1 MHSSN
6 AARRWDAWPARG
18 QPAVATTADRAWD
31 GLLVCVAIYIFAA
44 VGRVHQLFPALE
56 LLRPA
61 ILSGGIA
68 ILLFAFDR
76 RPERRL
82 APLFITPTRVL
93 IAFCGWMVL
102 SVPTALVGSTS
113 FDLVVNNFLKT
124 FVMFFV
130 IAGAIRGP
138 RDLERLLWIYFL
150 SATIYAAVTITR
162 FDGGADGWRLG
173 KLYYYDAND
182 FATFALTAV
191 PFGLYGLV
199 TARTA
204 LSRGFAAA
212 GLLLLT
218 LAFLRTGS
226 RGGFV
231 ALLIMGGYLLFR
243 FTAVRLRWRM
253 AAAGAIV
260 VVGLAAASA
269 EYWARMSTI
278 LSDDDYNRTDE
289 SGRMQIWQRGIGYM
303 LSYPVFG
310 VGPNNFG
317 TAEGTLSPLAKRQ
330 QFGVG
335 VRWNAPHNSFVQVA
349 AELGVVGIALFI
361 ALFVT
366 AFKALRV
373 AGWRR
378 RTPRGEPALL
388 SQTLTASLLGFA
400 GGAFF
405 LTLAYSEMLYALL
418 AFSVAWH
425 KVASCRPRPRP
436 LPVAA

>member
-1 MHSSN
+1 
-6 AARRWDAWPARG
+6 
-18 QPAVATTADRAWD
+18 VT
-31 GLLVCVAIYIFAA
+31 IYILTA

-61 ILSGGIA
+61 ILSGGLA
-68 ILLFAFDR
+68 ILLFVMDR
-76 RPERRL
+76 RPERRM

-102 SVPTALVGSTS
+102 SVPTALVATNS

-130 IAGAIRGP
+130 VAGAIRGP
-138 RDLERLLWIYFL
+138 RDLERLLWIYFF

-173 KLYYYDAND
+173 ELYYYDAND
-182 FATFALTAV
+182 FATFALTAT

-231 ALLIMGGYLLFR
+231 ALIVMGGYLLFR
-243 FTAVRLRWRM
+243 YTAVRMQWRM
-253 AAAGAIV
+253 AAAGAVV
-260 VVGLAAASA
+260 VVGLAAAGA
-269 EYWARMSTI
+269 EYWQRMGTI
-278 LSDDDYNRTDE
+278 LADDDYNRTDE
-289 SGRMQIWQRGIGYM
+289 SGRMQIWQRGVGYM
-303 LSYPVFG
+303 LSFPVFG
-310 VGPNNFG
+310 VGPSNFA
-317 TAEGTLSPLAKRQ
+317 TAEGTLSPQARRQ
-330 QFGVG
+330 QYGVG

-349 AELGVVGIALFI
+349 AELGVVGIVLFV

-388 SQTLTASLLGFA
+388 SQTLTASLLGFVA
-400 GGAFF
+400 GAFF
-405 LTLAYSEMLYALL
+405 LTLAYSEMLFMLL
-418 AFSVAWH
+418 AFVVAWH
-425 KVASCRPRPRP
+425 KVASHRPRPHP

>member
-1 MHSSN
+1 
-6 AARRWDAWPARG
+6 
-18 QPAVATTADRAWD
+18 
-31 GLLVCVAIYIFAA
+31 
-44 VGRVHQLFPALE
+44 
-56 LLRPA
+56 
-61 ILSGGIA
+61 
-68 ILLFAFDR
+68 
-76 RPERRL
+76 
-82 APLFITPTRVL
+82 
-93 IAFCGWMVL
+93 
-102 SVPTALVGSTS
+102 
-113 FDLVVNNFLKT
+113 
-124 FVMFFV
+124 
-130 IAGAIRGP
+130 
-138 RDLERLLWIYFL
+138 
-150 SATIYAAVTITR
+150 
-162 FDGGADGWRLG
+162 
-173 KLYYYDAND
+173 
-182 FATFALTAV
+182 
-191 PFGLYGLV
+191 
-199 TARTA
+199 
-204 LSRGFAAA
+204 
-212 GLLLLT
+212 
-218 LAFLRTGS
+218 
-226 RGGFV
+226 
-231 ALLIMGGYLLFR
+231 MGGYLLFR